1 MDREQAKFVLSGFRS
16 YEQDGND
23 PGFAEALNLV
33 DLDPELRLWL
43 EKEQS
48 QDRLMASSLQTIE
61 PSVGLR
67 DAILAGVKL
76 DNLTRLANDKPA
88 DQSQPSSGIDS
99 VRGGFKIQ
107 WGIAAALILLLV
119 GLGIIKIP
127 QISASRDVSNRD
139 FGALFQQTALQM
151 SIDHS
156 MQISMAPSWASVKDR
171 LYGLGYP
178 ITPEPP
184 SLLNGA
190 QTLGCQT
197 LQVGGKSV
205 SLICFVL
212 DNKNVAH
219 LFLAPLGELGATSS
233 QNFTGSI
240 QRQGYLAESWT
251 DENFAYCLVSPQN
264 NSHITL

>member
-16 YEQDGND
+16 YEQDGDD
-23 PGFAEALNLV
+23 PCFAEALNLV
-33 DLDPELRLWL
+33 DQDPELKRWL

-48 QDRLMASSLQTIE
+48 QDRLMISSLQTIE

-76 DNLTRLANDKPA
+76 DHLTRLPA
-88 DQSQPSSGIDS
+88 KS
-99 VRGGFKIQ
+99 VNQKSHLSKTASFRGGFKIQ

-119 GLGIIKIP
+119 GLGIMLP
-127 QISASRDVSNRD
+127 QISASRDDSNRE
-139 FGALFQQTALQM
+139 FGTLFQQTALQM

-156 MQISMAPSWASVKDR
+156 MQISMAPSWASVRER

-178 ITPEPP
+178 ITPKPP

-197 LQVGGKSV
+197 LKVGGKSV

-219 LFLAPLGELGATSS
+219 LFLAPLGELRSTSS
-233 QNFTGSI
+233 QNFTGI
-240 QRQGYLAESWT
+240 IERQGYLAESWT
-251 DENFAYCLVSPQN
+251 DENFAYCLVSPKN

>member
-23 PGFAEALNLV
+23 PCFAEALKLV
-33 DLDPELRLWL
+33 DQDPELKQWL

-61 PSVGLR
+61 PSLGLR

-76 DNLTRLANDKPA
+76 DNLTQLPRTV
-88 DQSQPSSGIDS
+88 DQNSLLSGTDS
-99 VRGGFKIQ
+99 VRGGLKIQ

-119 GLGIIKIP
+119 RLGISLPK
-127 QISASRDVSNRD
+127 ISASREDLNGE

-156 MQISMAPSWASVKDR
+156 MQISIAPSWASVKDR
-171 LYGLGYP
+171 LHDLGYP

-184 SLLNGA
+184 SLLSGA

-197 LQVGGKSV
+197 LLVGGKSV

-219 LFLAPLGELGATSS
+219 LFLAPLGELGSTSLKT
-233 QNFTGSI
+233 FAGSI

-251 DENFAYCLVSPQN
+251 DEEFAYCLVSPKN
-264 NSHITL
+264 DSHFTL

>member
-1 MDREQAKFVLSGFRS
+1 MDREQVKFVLSGFRS

-23 PGFAEALNLV
+23 PCFSEALNLV
-33 DLDPELRLWL
+33 DQDPELKQWL

-61 PSVGLR
+61 PTLGLR

-76 DNLTRLANDKPA
+76 DNLTQLPRSV
-88 DQSQPSSGIDS
+88 DQNIRSSGTDS

-119 GLGIIKIP
+119 GLGIIIP
-127 QISASRDVSNRD
+127 QFSASREDLNGE
-139 FGALFQQTALQM
+139 FAALFQQTALQM

-171 LYGLGYP
+171 LHDLGYP

-219 LFLAPLGELGATSS
+219 LFLAPLGELGST
-233 QNFTGSI
+233 
-240 QRQGYLAESWT
+240 
-251 DENFAYCLVSPQN
+251 
-264 NSHITL
+264 

>member
-1 MDREQAKFVLSGFRS
+1 MDREQAKFILSGFRS

-23 PGFAEALNLV
+23 PCFAEALSLV
-33 DLDPELRLWL
+33 DQDPELRQWL
-43 EKEQS
+43 ENEQS
-48 QDRLMASSLQTIE
+48 QDQLIAASLQAIV
-61 PSVGLR
+61 PSLGLR

-76 DNLTRLANDKPA
+76 DNLTKLTRSTDHNK
-88 DQSQPSSGIDS
+88 SSSETDS
-99 VRGGFKIQ
+99 VRGRFKIQ

-119 GLGIIKIP
+119 GLGIKIP
-127 QISASRDVSNRD
+127 QISAFREDLNKD
-139 FGALFQQTALQM
+139 FGSLLQQTALQM

-156 MQISMAPSWASVKDR
+156 MQISMAPSWASIKDR
-171 LYGLGYP
+171 LHDLGYP

-184 SLLNGA
+184 SLLSGA

-251 DENFAYCLVSPQN
+251 DENFAYCLVSPKN